1 MSTTLRDFIANREA
15 EIREQLKALKAEQ
28 KELQLAK
35 AALDGPEP
43 ATSTPKSGGMT
54 IKDMA
59 LFVLRTEAAK
69 DGMTSHQ
76 ILAGI
81 KQEFH
86 REIDRT
92 SLSPQLSRLKAD
104 EEIGLIGE
112 KWYSRDRYDAEL
124 EANVREML
132 SDWDDH
138 SAAPQEED
146 SDIPF

>member
-1 MSTTLRDFIANREA
+1 MSTTLRDFISNREA

-28 KELQLAK
+28 KELQVAK
-35 AALDGPEP
+35 AALDGQEP
-43 ATSTPKSGGMT
+43 SAAPKGAGQT

-59 LFVLRTEAAK
+59 RFVLNTEWAK
-69 DGMTSHQ
+69 DGRTAHE

-81 KQEFH
+81 KEEFG

-104 EEIGLIGE
+104 DEIGLIGE
-112 KWYSRDRYDAEL
+112 KWFSKERYNAQLRQAEVDELIGWQAPL
-124 EANVREML
+124 E
-132 SDWDDH
+132 
-138 SAAPQEED
+138 QEED